1 MKILLTTSAAP
12 QKSPFYTGEKR
23 PPLGVGSLISVLRK
37 KGHQVYFIDNYLAP
51 SRFIEEG
58 FLQKNNIDFM
68 GIYANTICYQETLKM
83 LEKIQDL
90 RNNHLWNG
98 KIIVG
103 GPHTSVALE
112 TIPKYVDYIVQGEG
126 EIAIQKIV
134 DNKANSRV
142 IKEERIKNLDSLPF
156 QPWDIFTEMPYD
168 YTCQWMD
175 IKPVFTLN
183 TSRGCPFNCSF
194 CSVGSIWGREYTFF
208 SADRIID
215 EIKYLTDNFGARG
228 IYFREDNFTLNIKRT
243 KDFCKK
249 MIDEKID
256 IHWACETRVDN
267 MNEDIIKLMSDAGC
281 RAVYLGIES
290 GSEEILKTL
299 NKNISTKQIRQTIPL
314 FKKYGINTY
323 CSLITGIPGETYDDY
338 LSTLNLMKEVKPFEY
353 SFGVF
358 VGIPYSPLYTQIL
371 NNHLY
376 EYMDKSGLLYLP
388 GYDIKTKYFYNSD
401 SSNFVDYRFK
411 ERTDYDLELI
421 AEMKKAKTPRL
432 IERLKNSIKSKLA
445 QI

>member
-1 MKILLTTSAAP
+1 
-12 QKSPFYTGEKR
+12 
-23 PPLGVGSLISVLRK
+23 
-37 KGHQVYFIDNYLAP
+37 
-51 SRFIEEG
+51 
-58 FLQKNNIDFM
+58 
-68 GIYANTICYQETLKM
+68 
-83 LEKIQDL
+83 
-90 RNNHLWNG
+90 
-98 KIIVG
+98 
-103 GPHTSVALE
+103 
-112 TIPKYVDYIVQGEG
+112 
-126 EIAIQKIV
+126 
-134 DNKANSRV
+134 
-142 IKEERIKNLDSLPF
+142 
-156 QPWDIFTEMPYD
+156 
-168 YTCQWMD
+168 
-175 IKPVFTLN
+175 
-183 TSRGCPFNCSF
+183 
-194 CSVGSIWGREYTFF
+194 
-208 SADRIID
+208 
-215 EIKYLTDNFGARG
+215 
-228 IYFREDNFTLNIKRT
+228 
-243 KDFCKK
+243 

-358 VGIPYSPLYTQIL
+358 VGIPCSPLYTRIL

-376 EYMDKSGLLYLP
+376 EYMDESGLLYLP

-421 AEMKKAKTPRL
+421 AEMKKAKIPRL
-432 IERLKNSIKSKLA
+432 IERLKNSIKSRLA